1 MKIEDL
7 NAAPVIPLIGSNDP
21 KEAVLTTNA
30 LAKGGLK
37 FIEVVLRTER
47 ALDCLEAIAKECD
60 DVVVGAGTVLT
71 VQDVDNVVAR
81 GAKYIVSPGLS
92 VDVVKR
98 AQHHGVPILPGVM
111 TASEVQNAW
120 GMGLRAVKFFPA
132 SLAGGVPMLK
142 AMGSVFGGMRFVPTG
157 GVSAKNLSEFLSV
170 PAVIACGGSWLT
182 PKAEIAAGNYEAITQ
197 LAAEALEIASEAK
210 S

>member
-7 NAAPVIPLIGSNDP
+7 ASAPVIPLIGSNDP
-21 KEAVLTTNA
+21 KEAVLTTKA
-30 LAKGGLK
+30 LAKGGLR

-47 ALDCLEAIAKECD
+47 ALDCLEAIAKEVD
-60 DVVVGAGTVLT
+60 NIVVGAGTVLT
-71 VQDVDNVVAR
+71 VEDVDNVVAL

-120 GMGLRAVKFFPA
+120 GLGLRAVKFFPA

-157 GVSAKNLSEFLSV
+157 GVSAANLSEFLSV

-182 PKAEIAAGNYEAITQ
+182 PKAEIAAGNYAAITK
-197 LAAEALEIASEAK
+197 LAEEALAIALK
-210 S
+210 

>member
-7 NAAPVIPLIGSNDP
+7 TSAPVIPLIGSNDP
-21 KEAVLTTNA
+21 KEAVLTTQA
-30 LAKGGLK
+30 LAQGGLR

-47 ALDCLEAIAKECD
+47 ALDCLEAISKEVD
-60 DVVVGAGTVLT
+60 NVVVGAGTVLT
-71 VQDVDNVVAR
+71 VEDVDNVVAR

-120 GMGLRAVKFFPA
+120 GLGLRAVKFFPA

-142 AMGSVFGGMRFVPTG
+142 AMRSVSGGMRFVPTG

-182 PKAEIAAGNYEAITQ
+182 PKNEISAGTYAAITK
-197 LAAEALEIASEAK
+197 LAEEAMQIAS
-210 S
+210 SV

>member
-7 NAAPVIPLIGSNDP
+7 TSAPVIPLIGSNDP
-21 KEAVLTTNA
+21 KEAVLTTQA
-30 LAKGGLK
+30 LAQGGLR

-47 ALDCLEAIAKECD
+47 ALDCLEAISKEVD
-60 DVVVGAGTVLT
+60 NVVVGAGTVLT
-71 VQDVDNVVAR
+71 VEDVDNVVAR

-120 GMGLRAVKFFPA
+120 GLGLRAVKFFPA

-182 PKAEIAAGNYEAITQ
+182 PKNEIAAGNYAAITK
-197 LAAEALEIASEAK
+197 LAEEAMQIAS
-210 S
+210 SV